1 VPAWSTRP
9 SVLFRPDFRRDATF
23 RAGAARSGD
32 EALMAP
38 DAPEALLTELERART
53 AYARAE
59 LRARTYLVE
68 QGTLEQTT
76 VDASAAL
83 RKARK
88 VRDSR
93 PAGSAGR
100 TQDG

>member
-1 VPAWSTRP
+1 
-9 SVLFRPDFRRDATF
+9 
-23 RAGAARSGD
+23 
-32 EALMAP
+32 MAP
-38 DAPEALLTELERART
+38 DVPEALLSELERART

-68 QGTLEQTT
+68 QETLEQTT

-100 TQDG
+100 TRDG